1 MEVLL
6 KELSIKESKEIYDMA
21 LEIGPGENGF
31 VNSLYTASEDAFSEK
46 ILRYHDMAR
55 GLNLESPLVPQTIY
69 WLYIDGYPSGYGKLR
84 HYLNGKLLEH
94 GGHIGYVIRPSCR
107 NKGFGKLILRE
118 LLSRASEMNIDNVL
132 LTCDEVNMPSR
143 KIIEANKGLL
153 TELSEG
159 VCKYWIK
166 TTV

>member
-6 KELSIKESKEIYDMA
+6 KELSMQEEKEIHDMV

-31 VNSLYTASEDAFSEK
+31 INSLYTASKDTFSEK

-55 GLNLESPLVPQTIY
+55 RLNLESHLVPQTIY

-84 HYLNGKLLEH
+84 HYLNEKLLEH

-118 LLSRASEMNIDNVL
+118 LLRRASEINIDNVL
-132 LTCDEVNMPSR
+132 LTCDEVNIPSR
-143 KIIEANKGLL
+143 KIIEENNGIL

-166 TTV
+166 TGS

>member
-1 MEVLL
+1 MEVNL
-6 KELSIKESKEIYDMA
+6 KELSIQEAKEIHDMA

-31 VNSLYTASEDAFSEK
+31 VNSLYTASEDTFCEK
-46 ILRYHDMAR
+46 LLRYHDMAR
-55 GLNLESPLVPQTIY
+55 GLNLETHLVPQTIY
-69 WLYIDGYPSGYGKLR
+69 WLYIDGYPTGYGKLR
-84 HYLNGKLLEH
+84 HYLNEKLLEH

-118 LLSRASEMNIDNVL
+118 LLRTASEMNIDRVL

-143 KIIEANKGLL
+143 KIIEANNGIL

-159 VCKYWIK
+159 VCKYWVK
-166 TTV
+166 TT

>member
-1 MEVLL
+1 MEVIL
-6 KELSIKESKEIYDMA
+6 KELLIKEAKEIHDMA

-31 VNSLYTASEDAFSEK
+31 VNSLYTTSEDMFSEK
-46 ILRYHDMAR
+46 ILRCHDMAR
-55 GLNLESPLVPQTIY
+55 GINLESYLVPQTIY

-84 HYLNGKLLEH
+84 HYLNDKLLER

-107 NKGFGKLILRE
+107 NKGYGILILRE
-118 LLSRASEMNIDNVL
+118 LLSKASEMKIENVL

-143 KIIEANKGLL
+143 KIIEANSGVL